1 MLTELLF
8 LVVIVSAFCIGMA
21 AGYALATK
29 HVKEMVLEAEALSTP
44 FWDEIGTPSF
54 GNLAALHTPIEELNE
69 ELVYEDEP
77 DDTVYVDSY
86 YDYLDDEEAR
96 YEAWQEARYE
106 DV

>member
-21 AGYALATK
+21 AGYVLATK

-44 FWDEIGTPSF
+44 FWDEIGTPSI
-54 GNLAALHTPIEELNE
+54 GNHTPMMEPMLDYPI
-69 ELVYEDEP
+69 YEDDDP
-77 DDTVYVDSY
+77 DDTEYVDSY